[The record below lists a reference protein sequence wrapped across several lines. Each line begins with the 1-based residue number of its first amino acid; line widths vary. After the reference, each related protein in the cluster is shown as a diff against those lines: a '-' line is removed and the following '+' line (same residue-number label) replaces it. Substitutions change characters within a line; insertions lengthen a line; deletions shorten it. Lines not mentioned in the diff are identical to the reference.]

1 MKRDRG
7 KGAFG
12 FLLVVLGVLFL
23 LVNSRLVPFGWGAT
37 WPVFPFLAGVVFFRL
52 FAGRRRPADLVAA
65 VLLTQAGVFFL
76 VFSTGVLA
84 WPALHSLW
92 PFFILFPG
100 IAFLSVAGT
109 GNRPESALFVGLVVV
124 AVSMVGFWVA
134 GGDEG
139 ARALD
144 PILRFWPVS
153 LVVAGGMIVFRAAR
167 AGKRPQG
174 STAEG
179 PLSAGQ
185 ANTLVDI
192 RTPPPAR
199 SEVR

>member
-1 MKRDRG
+1 MKRERG

-23 LVNSRLVPFGWGAT
+23 LVNNGLVPFGWGAT
-37 WPVFPFLAGVVFFRL
+37 WPVFPFLAGVIFFRL
-52 FAGRRRPADLVAA
+52 YAGRRRSGDLFAA
-65 VLLTQAGVFFL
+65 VMLTQAGVLFL
-76 VFSTGVLA
+76 MFSTGVLA

-100 IAFLSVAGT
+100 IAFLAVAGT
-109 GNRPESALFVGLVVV
+109 GERPESALFVGLVVV
-124 AVSMVGFWVA
+124 VVSMVGFWVA

-144 PILRFWPVS
+144 PILRFWPAS
-153 LVVAGGMIVFRAAR
+153 LVVAGGMIVVRAAR
-167 AGKRPQG
+167 SGKRSQG
-174 STAEG
+174 SMADH

-185 ANTLVDI
+185 ENKRAEIGT
-192 RTPPPAR
+192 TPPAGSAAR
-199 SEVR
+199 